1 MESFRRK
8 CYFSETRSRN
18 DLQRN
23 NRALSK
29 KIILLQKKYTD
40 KELLEL
46 LEKDDELAISL
57 IFRAYYSYLCK
68 VAYKIIPDN
77 NLVEDL
83 SQEVFFELWRK
94 KGSLQVNIS
103 LKAYLRRAAVNRA
116 LNYIR
121 DQKIKFS
128 DEKPYPLQSGDAHA
142 GLQMEADELQL
153 RIDESIDS
161 LPERCRIVFVLSRF
175 EDMSYQQIADAL
187 DISVKTVE
195 NQISK
200 ALRLLREALGPFLS
214 LWLLLSLI

>member
-1 MESFRRK
+1 M
-8 CYFSETRSRN
+8 
-18 DLQRN
+18 QHH
-23 NRALSK
+23 
-29 KIILLQKKYTD
+29 TD

-46 LEKDDELAISL
+46 LEKDSEQALTL
-57 IFRAYYSYLCK
+57 IFRTYYGYLCK
-68 VAYKIIPDN
+68 VIYKIIPDSN
-77 NLVEDL
+77 QAEDL

-94 KGSLQVNIS
+94 RGQLQVSIS

-121 DQKIKFS
+121 GRKIRLT
-128 DEKPYPLQSGDAHA
+128 DVNPYPMDTGQVHA
-142 GLQMEADELQL
+142 GQKMEADELQQH
-153 RIDESIDS
+153 IDAAIDG

-175 EDMSYQQIADAL
+175 EDMSYNEIAGAL

-200 ALRLLREALGPFLS
+200 ALKQLREALAPFLS